1 MVPHVMKNV
10 VLVDLFSPWFYYS
23 PLQHYEVSLTNLN
36 IQHMTLHPP
45 PYVFKDDGND
55 TQKSIKYM
63 NNIPLKCCGKFKMTK
78 ITVIYL
84 ESRTN
89 GL

>member
-1 MVPHVMKNV
+1 
-10 VLVDLFSPWFYYS
+10 
-23 PLQHYEVSLTNLN
+23 
-36 IQHMTLHPP
+36 MTLHPP